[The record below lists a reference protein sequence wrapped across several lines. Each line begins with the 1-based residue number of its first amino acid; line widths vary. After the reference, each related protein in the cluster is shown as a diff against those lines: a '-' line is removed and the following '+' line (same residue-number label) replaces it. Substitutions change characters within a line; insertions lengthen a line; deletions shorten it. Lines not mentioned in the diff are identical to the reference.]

1 MGTKRSRRNQKP
13 VTTPRA
19 PMNLKANRKVAPHS
33 KKLLFGEDDELGR
46 ELGEEYV
53 RSVTSGEHAADDMR
67 DEEVTE
73 EHGGP
78 FVTTTAG
85 QEFAEGTDE
94 SNPADAEVAGV
105 PTVSPLR
112 QK

>member
-1 MGTKRSRRNQKP
+1 MLS
-13 VTTPRA
+13 
-19 PMNLKANRKVAPHS
+19 
-33 KKLLFGEDDELGR
+33 DDELSR

-53 RSVTSGEHAADDMR
+53 RSVTSGEHMAADVR
-67 DEEVTE
+67 DEEVPE

-78 FVTTTAG
+78 FVTTDEA
-85 QEFAEGTDE
+85 QEMAYDTDE
-94 SNPADAEVAGV
+94 SNPADAEPAGV